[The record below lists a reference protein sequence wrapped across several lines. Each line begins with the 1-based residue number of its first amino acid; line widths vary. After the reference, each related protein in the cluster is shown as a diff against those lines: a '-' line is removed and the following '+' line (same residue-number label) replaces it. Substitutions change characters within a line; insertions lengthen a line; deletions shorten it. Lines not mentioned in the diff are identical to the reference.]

1 MSAHLIWF
9 SVSAIRKFT
18 GVKYHNNK
26 RLDEFIVCLFV
37 CLLRE
42 TDKKVDAVNG
52 TCVTC

>member
-26 RLDEFIVCLFV
+26 RLDEFIVCL
-37 CLLRE
+37 LGE